1 MDLGGS
7 WRPRGSGPVLARS
20 PGSPFRPYSAAMSW
34 ARRAAVGCAV
44 LAALH
49 MVVAVGFL
57 TAAPNR
63 TSWLDL
69 AVGVVVVPATTAL
82 SVFVARRREG
92 APVGVLLGLLSLAV
106 AHVVAKEVWLQ
117 WLATTDD
124 PGRWSWLA
132 AVTVEDAWWILTS
145 FGLLLLHFPDGRVP
159 SRRWRW
165 VPLTMVAAAVVTQI
179 DGAVAD
185 VPFEPPL
192 EHLHRPFGPPPVWWE
207 LFALV
212 AFVLLLALIAA
223 CAVSLGLRFRRAD
236 LTQRQQIK
244 WLAVAGFGMPLYPLL
259 CLIEILVWGEAS
271 WPSAI
276 IGLTS
281 LVATPVAAAIAV
293 LKHDLYDVDKALAF
307 AVTWGLVTALVLA
320 VYAAASSVTGLLVG
334 RSSEVGVA
342 VGTAAGALL
351 LLPALRGVRRAV
363 DARMYPLRRAALA
376 AVDDLHHEVSSGRA
390 RPERLEAALRE
401 ALRDPGLRVG
411 YRVPGS
417 ELYLDAEGEPVLG
430 DGVPVQLVD
439 EETGVLVPGSGPAS
453 IELLREVAARSATI
467 VEVVRLR
474 TEVARA
480 LAEAESSRARLVTA
494 GYEERRRLERDLHDG
509 AQQRLVS
516 LGMAL
521 RLAQRH
527 LDDGTVDLD
536 GLLDQSVAE
545 LGTAVSELRQIAHG
559 LRPASLDDGLPAA
572 LSRLTR
578 SLPVTIELDV
588 DPGPLPDAV
597 ATTAYYVVSE
607 ALANAVKHAEASHI
621 VLAVSRENGQVLVRV
636 SDNGCGGADIRRTSG
651 LADRVAA
658 LGGSLAVTSPRGRG
672 TDVRATL
679 PCAS

>member
-1 MDLGGS
+1 
-7 WRPRGSGPVLARS
+7 
-20 PGSPFRPYSAAMSW
+20 MSW
-34 ARRAAVGCAV
+34 ARRATIACAV

-49 MVVAVGFL
+49 VVAAVGFL
-57 TAAPNR
+57 AVAPNR
-63 TSWLDL
+63 TSWLTL

-82 SVFVARRREG
+82 SLLVARRREG
-92 APVGVLLGLLSLAV
+92 VAVGVLLGVLSLAV
-106 AHVVAKEVWLQ
+106 AHVVGKEIWLQ
-117 WLATTDD
+117 WLATTHD
-124 PGRWSWLA
+124 PGRWSWLVA
-132 AVTVEDAWWILTS
+132 ITAEDAWWILTA

-159 SRRWRW
+159 SPRWRW
-165 VPLTMVAAAVVTQI
+165 VPPTMVAAAVITQV

-185 VPFEPPL
+185 VRFRAPL
-192 EHLHRPFGPPPVWWE
+192 ADLDRPFGPPPGWWVA
-207 LFALV
+207 LALV
-212 AFVLLLALIAA
+212 AFVAMLLLVAA

-236 LTQRQQIK
+236 RTQRQQIK
-244 WLAVAGFGMPLYPLL
+244 WLAVAGIGMPLYPLL
-259 CLIEILVWGEAS
+259 CLIEILVWGQPLWFSGAV
-271 WPSAI
+271 
-276 IGLTS
+276 GLAS
-281 LVATPVAAAIAV
+281 LVATPAAAAIAV
-293 LKHDLYDVDKALAF
+293 LRHDLYDVDKALAI
-307 AVTWGLVTALVLA
+307 AITWGLVTALVLA
-320 VYAAASSVTGLLVG
+320 VYAAVSSVTGLLVG
-334 RSSEVGVA
+334 RSSEIGVA

-351 LLPALRGVRRAV
+351 LLPALRAVRRAV
-363 DARMYPLRRAALA
+363 DARMYPLRRAAMT

-390 RPERLEAALRE
+390 RPERLEAVLRE

-411 YRVPGS
+411 FRVPGS
-417 ELYLDAEGEPVLG
+417 ELYLDADGEPVLG

-439 EETGVLVPGSGPAS
+439 EQTGVLVRGSGPAS
-453 IELLREVAARSATI
+453 TELLREVAARSATL

-474 TEVARA
+474 TEVASA
-480 LAEAESSRARLVTA
+480 LAEAESSRSRLVTA

-527 LDDGTVDLD
+527 LDDGTVDMD
-536 GLLDQSVAE
+536 GLLDESVAE
-545 LGTAVSELRQIAHG
+545 LGTAVAELRQIAHG

-597 ATTAYYVVSE
+597 ATTAYYVISE
-607 ALANAVKHAEASHI
+607 ALANAIKHAEASHI
-621 VLAVSRENGQVLVRV
+621 TLAVSRDNGQVLVRV
-636 SDNGCGGADIRRTSG
+636 SDDGRGGADIRRTSG

>member
-1 MDLGGS
+1 
-7 WRPRGSGPVLARS
+7 
-20 PGSPFRPYSAAMSW
+20 MSW
-34 ARRAAVGCAV
+34 ARRAAAAWAV

-49 MVVAVGFL
+49 LVVAVGFL
-57 TAAPNR
+57 AAAPHR
-63 TSWLDL
+63 TSWLTL

-82 SVFVARRREG
+82 SVLVARRREG
-92 APVGVLLGLLSLAV
+92 AAVGVLLGVLSLAV
-106 AHVVAKEVWLQ
+106 AHVVAKEIWLQ

-124 PGRWSWLA
+124 PGRWSWLV
-132 AVTVEDAWWILTS
+132 AVTAEDAWWILTA
-145 FGLLLLHFPDGRVP
+145 FGLLLLHFPDGQVP

-165 VPLTMVAAAVVTQI
+165 VPVTMVVAAVITQV

-185 VPFEPPL
+185 VPFRAPL
-192 EHLHRPFGPPPVWWE
+192 ADLDRPFGPPPSWWE
-207 LFALV
+207 LLSLV
-212 AFVLLLALIAA
+212 AFVLLLLLVAA
-223 CAVSLGLRFRRAD
+223 CAVSLGLRFRRSD
-236 LTQRQQIK
+236 RTQRQQIK
-244 WLAVAGFGMPLYPLL
+244 WLAVAGIGMPLYPLL
-259 CLIEILVWGEAS
+259 CLLEIWIWGEPHS
-271 WPSAI
+271 FSAAV
-276 IGLTS
+276 GLAS
-281 LVATPVAAAIAV
+281 LVATPAAAGIAV
-293 LKHDLYDVDKALAF
+293 LRHDLYDVDKALAF

-320 VYAAASSVTGLLVG
+320 VYAAVSSLAGLLVG
-334 RSSEVGVA
+334 RSSQVGVA

-363 DARMYPLRRAALA
+363 DARMYPLRRAAMA

-390 RPERLEAALRE
+390 RPERLEEVLRE

-411 YRVPGS
+411 FRVPGS
-417 ELYLDAEGEPVLG
+417 ELYLDADGEPVHG
-430 DGVPVQLVD
+430 DGVPVQLM
-439 EETGVLVPGSGPAS
+439 EEQTGVLVRGAGPAS
-453 IELLREVAARSATI
+453 VELLREVAARCATL

-536 GLLDQSVAE
+536 GLFDESVAE

-588 DPGPLPDAV
+588 HAGPLPDAV
-597 ATTAYYVVSE
+597 ATTAYYVISE

-621 VLAVSRENGQVLVRV
+621 TLAVSRANGQVVVRV
-636 SDNGCGGADIRRTSG
+636 SDDGCGGADIRRTSG

-658 LGGSLAVTSPRGRG
+658 LGGSLDVSSPRGRG